1 VSELV
6 AVRVDFSRDLA
17 ALFEKAGLKTP
28 YAVGRAIDEVG
39 NKTKTIVIRSVAK
52 QAGVRYGKA
61 KGVIN
66 ARQAMGAGGG
76 RYEIVAR
83 DVTLSLKEFGAR
95 ATKKGVVAA
104 PWGKKR
110 EFPHAFI
117 GPNGHVF
124 VRMGKAPDK
133 VKRLPI
139 HKMWGPNIPK
149 EMVKEETEAAFFR
162 TSAEM
167 LGPALEKWLLRQIG

>member
-1 VSELV
+1 MSELV
-6 AVRVDFSRDLA
+6 AVRVDFSKDLA

-52 QAGVRYGKA
+52 QAGVKYGKA

-76 RYEIVAR
+76 QYEIVAR
-83 DVTLSLKEFGAR
+83 DVTLSLKEFGPR
-95 ATKKGVVAA
+95 ATKKGVSAA
-104 PWGKKR
+104 PWGKR
-110 EFPHAFI
+110 RVFPHTFL

-124 VRMGKAPDK
+124 VRLGKA
-133 VKRLPI
+133 RLPI
-139 HKMWGPNIPK
+139 KKLFGPNIPK
-149 EMVKEETEAAFFR
+149 EMVKDETEAAFFR
-162 TSAEM
+162 ASGEM